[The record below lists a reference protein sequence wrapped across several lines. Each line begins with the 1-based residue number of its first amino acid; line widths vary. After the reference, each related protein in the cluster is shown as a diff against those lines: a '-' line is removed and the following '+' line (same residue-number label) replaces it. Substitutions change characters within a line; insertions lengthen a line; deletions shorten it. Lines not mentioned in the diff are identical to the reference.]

1 MSDIKDKREPE
12 IKVPGLEER
21 LAYILAHKGAYV
33 FNKETETAGG
43 ENHQELPRGS
53 IIYTDIASADNLR
66 RYADGIGD
74 FNPRFRDADYAKVT
88 KYGRL
93 IAQPTFLSSA
103 AHNLGGHEEVCRG
116 TAGWLPHRRGTGFQ

>member
-1 MSDIKDKREPE
+1 MPEPK
-12 IKVPGLEER
+12 IKVPSLEER
-21 LAYILAHKGAYV
+21 LAYVLSRRGIQR
-33 FNKETETAGG
+33 FNKATMAAG
-43 ENHQELPRGS
+43 LPRGS
-53 IIYTDIASADNLR
+53 IVYTDLASADNLR

-103 AHNLGGHEEVCRG
+103 AHILILWPMRK
-116 TAGWLPHRRGTGFQ
+116 LPRTG